1 MDKPVFSARSMT
13 EILDLSATPEV
24 AGALQSAV
32 TRGIM
37 TTDTD
42 FTTAASWWRNEEG
55 FLFATDATAVV
66 PGFRRVELQ
75 WESDDGYRASA

>member
-1 MDKPVFSARSMT
+1 MITFTFRTNANDF
-13 EILDLSATPEV
+13 AT
-24 AGALQSAV
+24 
-32 TRGIM
+32 
-37 TTDTD
+37 D
-42 FTTAASWWRNEEG
+42 ASGCRNQED